1 MPGVLEIFIE
11 LAVVSSLED
20 LAEDFVGLEEDGL
33 WDDGVAVRARNGPG
47 GDVLWGAARRLGLF
61 FAPSQGIV
69 EEYFGDTE
77 YDLDNYARCGACD
90 CVGTVRTFQDEQ

>member
-1 MPGVLEIFIE
+1 MARKKKNPNVNCLEGWRCPKCKQTDRFVIGVYVM
-11 LAVVSSLED
+11 AD
-20 LAEDFVGLEEDGL
+20 MR
-33 WDDGVAVRARNGPG
+33 DDG
-47 GDVLWGAARRLGLF
+47 
-61 FAPSQGIV
+61 V